1 MMCLWVGRAEIEC
14 YVCDTPTLVVL
25 KKVPE
30 SSLKKLEK
38 CQVSLVSRSGKSVN
52 VMSGDKKSPSAGP
65 SAGAKAKNQQEIVAK
80 FQQLRENQRNIA
92 TKITELDQDIK
103 EHE

>member
-1 MMCLWVGRAEIEC
+1 MFWFGFLDETSTSEDQISA
-14 YVCDTPTLVVL
+14 TP
-25 KKVPE
+25 
-30 SSLKKLEK
+30 
-38 CQVSLVSRSGKSVN
+38 CLVSRSGKSVN

>member
-1 MMCLWVGRAEIEC
+1 MSVTYKPSLFWN
-14 YVCDTPTLVVL
+14 
-25 KKVPE
+25 KVPE
-30 SSLKKLEK
+30 SSFKKLEK
-38 CQVSLVSRSGKSVN
+38 CQVGQVSLVSRSAKSVN